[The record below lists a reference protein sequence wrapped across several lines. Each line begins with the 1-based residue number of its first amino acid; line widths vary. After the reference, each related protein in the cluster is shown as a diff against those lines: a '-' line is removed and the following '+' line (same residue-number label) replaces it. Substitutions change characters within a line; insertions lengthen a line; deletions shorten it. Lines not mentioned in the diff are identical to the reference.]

1 MPLSFEN
8 LVTPTAAPANNS
20 GLSFA
25 SQIQPVQQ
33 QPQAPQQPM
42 SSGDSI
48 WSGLVTPQSSA
59 PQGSQNNPDTFQSPL
74 QNIAKGNSQ
83 TNLEVGKGAIK
94 QGLADFSS
102 AGAQNAGPIGKAM
115 LANAPAFAQD
125 IQGLNQKTQPT
136 NPAQVIGAGNTKAAE
151 LAIPADIGANAAV
164 AAKTASNASKI
175 VDMVS
180 PKLTAAESADALA
193 ARGGTKT
200 GILGTIKANIDPS
213 VKRIADAVKANV
225 PDFSPSKSLVQ
236 NINATKSAV
245 SSLATDLKSK
255 VVASGKDVIY
265 PIKELKSALTNVERP
280 TLIAADSTLNKAYDL
295 VISKAVEIAR
305 DNGGK
310 VSSLLDAR
318 QELDSFIG
326 KQFPNLYSSDTL
338 TPMRQ
343 AIKGIRNAMTDFTA
357 EHLPDDV
364 NLHDALTT
372 QSRLLTAIENMS
384 EKAASGVS
392 KEIGTNVIERA
403 TTAIKNH
410 PVVAGAGAAALYGAA
425 KKIPIVGSVLP

>member
-1 MPLSFEN
+1 
-8 LVTPTAAPANNS
+8 
-20 GLSFA
+20 
-25 SQIQPVQQ
+25 
-33 QPQAPQQPM
+33 
-42 SSGDSI
+42 
-48 WSGLVTPQSSA
+48 
-59 PQGSQNNPDTFQSPL
+59 
-74 QNIAKGNSQ
+74 
-83 TNLEVGKGAIK
+83 
-94 QGLADFSS
+94 
-102 AGAQNAGPIGKAM
+102 M